1 MKSLATALLV
11 VLAAVGVA
19 AEKVTVA
26 DLLKSPDKYHDKEIT
41 IEGKVSKF
49 EQRTSRKG
57 NPYFLFDV
65 NGKDGIH
72 VYGRGKLEP
81 KLENGKTVTVTGKF
95 RKEKK
100 LGERVIKNEI
110 EVDLKKKPISV
121 K

>member
-1 MKSLATALLV
+1 MKSIASALFIVLAATAL
-11 VLAAVGVA
+11 A
-19 AEKVTVA
+19 AEKVAVA
-26 DLLKSPDKYHDKEIT
+26 DLLKDPAKYHDKEIT
-41 IEGKVSKF
+41 IEGKVAKF

-100 LGERVIKNEI
+100 LGDRVIKNEI
-110 EVDLKKKPISV
+110 EVDLKKKPITV